1 MMVLAMEKTG
11 ARRGARVAGEAG
23 STTRADA
30 GRSSGMTPLQRELKR
45 LNLQLA
51 DLRRRTA
58 AVPRLERAVRQL
70 AVDVAELR
78 RRADG
83 SNEDVFERS
92 AWLAQHGIKPADVE
106 MVHPRPFGEVA
117 MTVSDAA
124 AELGL
129 SLEQV
134 RRHLRAGH
142 IAGIPR
148 RGPGGW
154 VVSRESVADFQR
166 ERTELMKAGRERRRV
181 RQR

>member
-1 MMVLAMEKTG
+1 MMVLAMEKSG

-23 STTRADA
+23 STTRAGA
-30 GRSSGMTPLQRELKR
+30 GREAGTTPLRRELKR

-51 DLRRRTA
+51 DLRRRTD
-58 AVPRLERAVRQL
+58 AVPRLEREVRQL

-92 AWLAQHGIKPADVE
+92 AWLAQYGIKPADVE
-106 MVHPRPFGEVA
+106 VVHPRPFGEVA

-124 AELGL
+124 DELGL

-142 IAGIPR
+142 VAGIPR

-154 VVSRESVADFQR
+154 VVSRESVADFRR
-166 ERTELMKAGRERRRV
+166 ERTELTKAGRGRRRDS
-181 RQR
+181 QR